1 MINVNKITSM
11 LAKMP
16 DPQLQQYA
24 QMHKNDPYI
33 MALAMSESN
42 RRKEVR
48 AVAPQMAEQP
58 KVVDSQIA
66 QMANVDAMGN
76 VTGYAEGGYLPED
89 QGIGQIPAG
98 DMNFADGGI
107 IAFADGGDV
116 ERYQVGGLFETDP
129 AKLRAMAQERL
140 RLEQIRQGRMVASG
154 PYSSLSSAAPN
165 AASTASS
172 GSFLRNL
179 NPAGL
184 AGYGF
189 GLYHGDLN
197 EGEEAELERRRNMP
211 ATITNPAPAAP
222 VDAGREGRRTS
233 PVGSG
238 IGTNVDPNLIPASA
252 RPKTKDSAP
261 AANLNSAAPGAK
273 LPTQAGLGGL
283 DVANMTKTALETA
296 AAQPNPFAADVT
308 KIGQE
313 KVAAK
318 EAEVAGLKAIQDKFS
333 DVFKGRK
340 ERLDKREGDIETM
353 KDQSLGLSLLLAGA
367 RIMQTPGQLAQAV
380 GAGIDTGTKQYAA
393 GLDKV
398 RSAQEKLSD
407 ARDRLED
414 LENNRNEM
422 SARELNKAQNEVK
435 TAGISAREDLLK
447 ANMQMF
453 NVNRETALKMVDNQ
467 VKVGLSVYEQQ
478 QQNART
484 QMQVNAPSGEM
495 RTAMI
500 LGTGKTDAERIE
512 SGMKKLQ
519 EITSDKSGMAAVK
532 LLSETNAKLQ
542 TAGQPPITMAEL
554 LGSAREYSA
563 LMYPKVADTAPT
575 RERPR

>member
-11 LAKMP
+11 LAKMQ

-48 AVAPQMAEQP
+48 AVKPPMAEQP
-58 KVVDSQIA
+58 KVVDSEIA

-76 VTGYAEGGYLPED
+76 VTGYAGGGYLPED

-98 DMNFADGGI
+98 DMNFAGGGI

-116 ERYQVGGLFETDP
+116 ERYQSQGLVSPGQQLLRTTTGGKSWFLDVPQTMRDP
-129 AKLRAMAQERL
+129 S
-140 RLEQIRQGRMVASG
+140 V
-154 PYSSLSSAAPN
+154 PYYREIPSPL
-165 AASTASS
+165 
-172 GSFLRNL
+172 
-179 NPAGL
+179 AGL
-184 AGYGF
+184 ADKEF
-189 GLYHGDLN
+189 ATK
-197 EGEEAELERRRNMP
+197 EEALAAYNQTAPASPTTRRVTPTYSP
-211 ATITNPAPAAP
+211 ADYSGMDRRIMTGSSLPNVPSIAPPPKAKVEDKAPPAPAAP
-222 VDAGREGRRTS
+222 
-233 PVGSG
+233 
-238 IGTNVDPNLIPASA
+238 
-252 RPKTKDSAP
+252 
-261 AANLNSAAPGAK
+261 AAPGGKPAA
-273 LPTQAGLGGL
+273 QAGLGGL
-283 DVANMTKTALETA
+283 DVAGMTKTALETA
-296 AAQPNPFAADVT
+296 AKQPNPFAADVT

-333 DVFKGRK
+333 DIFKGRK
-340 ERLDKREGDIETM
+340 ERLDERKGDIETM
-353 KDQSLGLSLLLAGA
+353 KDQGLGLALLQAGA
-367 RIMQTPGQLAQAV
+367 RIMQTPGSLSQAV

-414 LENNRNEM
+414 IENNRNEM

-447 ANMQMF
+447 ANMQMY

-467 VKVGLSVYEQQ
+467 VKIGLSVYEQQ
-478 QQNART
+478 QANART
-484 QMQVNAPSGEM
+484 QMQVGAPGATERLVDRMARDPKFAAEYKNFASIGPEAKGDAALLAQYAGPKGEM
-495 RTAMI
+495 ALKMLETTPEGKIQAQLIRQQLTAAM
-500 LGTGKTDAERIE
+500 LKPQNVA
-512 SGMKKLQ
+512 
-519 EITSDKSGMAAVK
+519 
-532 LLSETNAKLQ
+532 NAL
-542 TAGQPPITMAEL
+542 P
-554 LGSAREYSA
+554 
-563 LMYPKVADTAPT
+563 
-575 RERPR
+575 

>member
-11 LAKMP
+11 LAKLP
-16 DPQLQQYA
+16 DQQLQQYA

-33 MALAMSESN
+33 MALAMSESS
-42 RRKEVR
+42 RRKDVR
-48 AVAPQMAEQP
+48 AVKPPMAEQP
-58 KVVDSQIA
+58 KVVDSEIA

-116 ERYQVGGLFETDP
+116 ERYQSRGLVQPNNGIMYDPVTGVPISTENAGDNDLTMLESLGVFNPANRRALEKAEKEAAFRAANPTLNKATMPAAGYTRTDP
-129 AKLRAMAQERL
+129 RAAAFAES
-140 RLEQIRQGRMVASG
+140 VKAS
-154 PYSSLSSAAPN
+154 
-165 AASTASS
+165 
-172 GSFLRNL
+172 
-179 NPAGL
+179 NPV
-184 AGYGF
+184 
-189 GLYHGDLN
+189 
-197 EGEEAELERRRNMP
+197 
-211 ATITNPAPAAP
+211 PAP
-222 VDAGREGRRTS
+222 V
-233 PVGSG
+233 
-238 IGTNVDPNLIPASA
+238 
-252 RPKTKDSAP
+252 P
-261 AANLNSAAPGAK
+261 AANLSPAAPGGKPAA
-273 LPTQAGLGGL
+273 QAGLGGL

-414 LENNRNEM
+414 IENNRNEM

-447 ANMQMF
+447 ANMQMY

-467 VKVGLSVYEQQ
+467 IKVGVSMFEQNQ
-478 QQNART
+478 ENARN
-484 QMQVNAPSGEM
+484 QARISAPTGEM
-495 RTAMI
+495 RTAML

-512 SGMKKLQ
+512 SGMKKMQ

-532 LLSETNAKLQ
+532 LLAETNAKL
-542 TAGQPPITMAEL
+542 PPGEPKVTMSDL
-554 LGSAREYSA
+554 LSSAREYSA
-563 LMYPKVADTAPT
+563 LMYPKVGDVAPN
-575 RERPR
+575 RARP